1 MSEKQ
6 DNNKGHVDS
15 LHQVPMSDHATHPEQ
30 DSAWEE
36 RLHPHW
42 EHLDEWS
49 DRHSPHP
56 SAAHIQQVLLQAK
69 KRNRR
74 RLWKELLVLW
84 SAALLLVGGGC
95 SLAQANWYIYV
106 WMQLISLCVAVLIWA
121 ICIHPSNGSEQN
133 E

>member
-6 DNNKGHVDS
+6 DNKKGHVDS
-15 LHQVPMSDHATHPEQ
+15 LHQVPMSNHATHPEQ

-56 SAAHIQQVLLQAK
+56 SAAHIQQALLQAK
-69 KRNRR
+69 KRNRIP
-74 RLWKELLVLW
+74 LVLGDLGIHGNPSPAACLYMLRY
-84 SAALLLVGGGC
+84 SAVEK
-95 SLAQANWYIYV
+95 IE
-106 WMQLISLCVAVLIWA
+106 MK
-121 ICIHPSNGSEQN
+121 EQSD
-133 E
+133 